1 MCSSP
6 AAEDGRGLRWRVSQ
20 LQERDAPA
28 KDRRVIPLRR
38 PSGPPHTGVLL
49 LNLGGPDSLD
59 AVEPFLENLF
69 RDPFLIRIPLLK
81 GPARRWF
88 ARAVAKRRAPHVR
101 KLYAEIGGRS
111 PIGPLTEAQARRLE
125 EELGPGF
132 RCYVAFSAW
141 TPYIRDAVASARADG
156 CARLVGVSLFPQW
169 CSATTESV
177 FHDLRKAVAGTL
189 PVAEVDRYPDDA
201 EYLDALAST
210 VREALR
216 RFPDPRR
223 AHVLFSAHGV
233 PVSVIR
239 RGDPYEREIHRT
251 VSGVLTRLPA
261 GQPWSLSYQSKVGPV
276 KWLEPATAD
285 HLPALAREGV
295 REVLVVP
302 VAFVSD
308 HIETLH
314 EQRILLAGIAKEAGI
329 ERYEVA
335 KAINDC
341 RLYARALARLVRQAL
356 ETRSLS
362 ASGATR

>member
-1 MCSSP
+1 M
-6 AAEDGRGLRWRVSQ
+6 
-20 LQERDAPA
+20 
-28 KDRRVIPLRR
+28 IPLRR
-38 PSGPPHTGVLL
+38 RPRDPHTGVLL

-69 RDPFLIRIPLLK
+69 RDPFLIRIPFLK
-81 GPARRWF
+81 GPLRRWF
-88 ARAVAKRRAPHVR
+88 ARAVARRRAPHVR
-101 KLYAEIGGRS
+101 RLYAEIGGRS
-111 PIGPLTEAQARRLE
+111 PIGPITEAQARKLE

-132 RCYVAFSAW
+132 RCS
-141 TPYIRDAVASARADG
+141 RADG

-177 FHDLRKAVAGTL
+177 FFDLRKAVAGSL
-189 PVAEVDRYPDDA
+189 PLAEVDRYPEDA

-210 VREALR
+210 VEEGLQ
-216 RFPDPRR
+216 RFPDPGRV
-223 AHVLFSAHGV
+223 HVLFSAHGIPMSLV
-233 PVSVIR
+233 R
-239 RGDPYEREIHRT
+239 RGDPYEREIHAT
-251 VSGVLTRLPA
+251 VQGVLRRLRP

-276 KWLEPATAD
+276 KWLEPATAN
-285 HLPALAREGV
+285 HLPALARQGV

-314 EQRILLAGIAKEAGI
+314 EQRILLAGIAKAAGI
-329 ERYEVA
+329 ECYEVA
-335 KAINDC
+335 NAINDC

-362 ASGATR
+362 AADRTV